1 MSGEGGN
8 DSAKGG
14 GRLLSLDVL
23 RGITIVGMITVNTAS
38 YIAALNDYPDF
49 PILEHSTWAGFSVAD
64 SVFPAFVF
72 MTGASIPLAM
82 SKARGKKSQG
92 GGLTAETGR
101 RIFWRVVRLLLLG
114 LLVSNL
120 YFLANYHE
128 NAFRPFGVLQRLA
141 LVYGAAALLYLT
153 CGWRTILGIAVG
165 ILLLYWPLS
174 LLPALDH
181 LPNDIWQKGHNFIGS
196 VDRVLL
202 GSHNYVKGPE
212 GYDPEGILGT
222 LPAIA
227 QGLLGVL
234 AGQYLLRHKEAKSGL
249 RLIAVGAALAVA
261 GGLWGFAFPVIK
273 DVWSS
278 SYVLLSSGLTLAVLG
293 LLHFGL
299 DRDGVRP
306 NVVATFFVSFGLNA
320 VAAYVYHELASLITT
335 GEAFKLPY
343 LLAQPYIGG
352 PAAELIPVFLFV
364 LVIWAPMD
372 YMRRRGWIIRT

>member
-1 MSGEGGN
+1 MSGE
-8 DSAKGG
+8 AVKGP
-14 GRLLSLDVL
+14 RLLSLDVL

-38 YIAALNDYPDF
+38 YVAALDGFPDF
-49 PILEHSTWAGFSVAD
+49 PILEHSSWAGFTVAD

-72 MTGASIPLAM
+72 MSGASIPLAM
-82 SKARGKKSQG
+82 AKSRAQG
-92 GGLTAETGR
+92 LSAETGR
-101 RIFWRVVRLLLLG
+101 RIFWRVVRLFLLG
-114 LLVSNL
+114 LLVSNI

-141 LVYGAAALLYLT
+141 LVYGAVAVLYLT
-153 CGWRTILGIAVG
+153 CGWRTLLGIAVG

-234 AGQYLLRHKEAKSGL
+234 AGQYLLRNQEAKSGL
-249 RLIAVGAALAVA
+249 RLIAVGAVLAVA
-261 GGLWGFAFPVIK
+261 GGLWGFVFPVIK
-273 DVWSS
+273 DIWSS
-278 SYVLLSSGLTLAVLG
+278 SYVLLSSGLTLGALG

-299 DRDGVRP
+299 DREGVKP
-306 NVVATFFVSFGLNA
+306 NFVSNFFVSFGINA
-320 VAAYVYHELASLITT
+320 VAAYVYHELASLITA
-335 GEAFKLPY
+335 GEAFKLSYLVTQPY
-343 LLAQPYIGG
+343 LGG
-352 PAAELIPVFLFV
+352 PTAELVPVFLFV
-364 LVIWAPMD
+364 LVIWLPMD
-372 YMRRRGWIIRT
+372 YLRRKNWIIRT